1 MMTDGTFMDVLSIVT
16 PILVT
21 AVGWSVRLVINQIRA
36 LREDLKEYVRR
47 ETCRAHRGSIERE
60 IEEMRHLLKFG
71 RRVGDGALAE
81 MVKTFNEHMDRQ
93 EQDDAP
99 CESEEEDKQ

>member
-1 MMTDGTFMDVLSIVT
+1 MMSDSTFMDVLGIVT

-47 ETCRAHRGSIERE
+47 ETCRAHRNAIERE
-60 IEEMRHLLKFG
+60 IEEMRSFLKFG
-71 RRVGDGALAE
+71 RRVGDGALNE
-81 MVKTFNEHMDRQ
+81 LVKTFNEHMEREDMP
-93 EQDDAP
+93 P
-99 CESEEEDKQ
+99 CDCEKG

>member
-1 MMTDGTFMDVLSIVT
+1 MMSDNAFMQILSIVT

-47 ETCRAHRGSIERE
+47 ETCRAHRTALERE
-60 IEEMRHLLKFG
+60 LEEMRNFLKFG
-71 RRVGDGALAE
+71 RRIGDGALTDL
-81 MVKTFNEHMDRQ
+81 VKTFNEYMERA
-93 EQDDAP
+93 ENDATP
-99 CESEEEDKQ
+99 CDCEKNTSQ

>member
-1 MMTDGTFMDVLSIVT
+1 MMSDSTFMDVLSIVT

-81 MVKTFNEHMDRQ
+81 MVKTFNDHMERIEPDTN
-93 EQDDAP
+93 
-99 CESEEEDKQ
+99 EDGKC

>member
-1 MMTDGTFMDVLSIVT
+1 MMSDGTFMDVLSIVT

-71 RRVGDGALAE
+71 RRIGDGALAE

-93 EQDDAP
+93 EGAS
-99 CESEEEDKQ
+99 CESEEENKQ

>member
-1 MMTDGTFMDVLSIVT
+1 MMSDGTFMDVLSIVT

-81 MVKTFNEHMDRQ
+81 MVKTFNDHMERIEPDTN
-93 EQDDAP
+93 EDD
-99 CESEEEDKQ
+99 DTKG